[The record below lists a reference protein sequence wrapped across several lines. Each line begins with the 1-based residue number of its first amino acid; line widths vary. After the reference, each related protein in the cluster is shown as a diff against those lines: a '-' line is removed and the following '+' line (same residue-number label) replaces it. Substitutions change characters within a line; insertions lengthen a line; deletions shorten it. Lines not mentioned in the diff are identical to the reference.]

1 MEEEFMAPIKKVVG
15 AGKLRV
21 SWGLTGN
28 NRIGEYDYYALLQML
43 KENRE
48 IIFPTEVY
56 QVAFIL

>member
-1 MEEEFMAPIKKVVG
+1 MAPIKKVVG

-43 KENRE
+43 KEKQESTSLQWKYTKWRLS
-48 IIFPTEVY
+48 F
-56 QVAFIL
+56 